1 MTMKKFVSLMFAATL
16 VLSIA
21 CGKGKEASKE
31 DEGEDDEQT
40 TTTVASTTTSTTP
53 AAAAP
58 AAAAVSADAATLTG
72 LVKFEG
78 AAPKMQWPERWWV

>member
-1 MTMKKFVSLMFAATL
+1 MTMKKFVSLLFAATL

-40 TTTVASTTTSTTP
+40 TTT
-53 AAAAP
+53 AAAGTAAGTTAASAP

-78 AAPKMQWPERWWV
+78 AVPKMN